1 MGRKH
6 WFSSNMR
13 LFSVSRF
20 WGSVEGPGQTPFLRL
35 AATGSMEAGDGDMFS
50 CLLLLPFLAVP
61 QDSYAGPRMKMIQ
74 EQIEHRGLK
83 DPDVLRAM
91 RDTPRHRFV
100 PDSEIDQAYEDH
112 PVAIGYGA
120 TISQPYIVALM
131 THLLDVKRSHKV
143 LEIGTGSGY
152 QAAILSQ
159 LAEHVYSVEI
169 VPELAASA
177 ATKLTGLGYTNVTVR
192 QGDGYQGWP
201 EQAPFDRII
210 VTAAPPDVPRAL
222 VDQLRPGGKMV
233 APIGDWDQSLY
244 VFEKL
249 ANGQVRRT
257 MTIGVRFV
265 PMVKDRR

>member
-1 MGRKH
+1 
-6 WFSSNMR
+6 
-13 LFSVSRF
+13 
-20 WGSVEGPGQTPFLRL
+20 
-35 AATGSMEAGDGDMFS
+35 MFS
-50 CLLLLPFLAVP
+50 CLLLLFLAVP
-61 QDSYAGPRMKMIQ
+61 QSQYTGPRMKMIQ
-74 EQIEHRGLK
+74 EQIEFRGLK

-100 PDSEIDQAYEDH
+100 PDSLIDQAYEDH
-112 PVAIGYGA
+112 PVSIGHGA

-152 QAAILSQ
+152 QAAILAQ
-159 LAEHVYSVEI
+159 LANHVYSVEI
-169 VPELAASA
+169 VPELAVDA
-177 ATKLTGLGYTNVTVR
+177 AAKLTALGYRNVTVR
-192 QGDGYQGWP
+192 QADGYQGWP

-210 VTAAPPDVPRAL
+210 VTAAPPDVPKTL
-222 VDQLRPGGKMV
+222 IEQLKPGGKMV

-257 MTIGVRFV
+257 LSIGVRFV